1 MTKKESELRKC
12 ALMIL
17 HDQCLPDRKHY
28 LCMTG
33 EDDTAL
39 DCTQCWDTYLWRIA
53 AGTVEIPKVESG
65 LPDKEDFIK

>member
-1 MTKKESELRKC
+1 MVVRMTKKESELRKC

-17 HDQCLPDRKHY
+17 HDQCPPDRKHY

-39 DCTQCWDTYLWRIA
+39 DCTHYEGKYSINSFDETIHILTFQEE
-53 AGTVEIPKVESG
+53 VEV
-65 LPDKEDFIK
+65 L

>member
-1 MTKKESELRKC
+1 MVARMTKKESDLREC

-17 HDQCLPDRKHY
+17 HDQCPPDRKHY

-39 DCTQCWDTYLWRIA
+39 DCTQCWDSYLGCIA
-53 AGTVEIPKVESG
+53 AGTIEIPKEERRATV
-65 LPDKEDFIK
+65 